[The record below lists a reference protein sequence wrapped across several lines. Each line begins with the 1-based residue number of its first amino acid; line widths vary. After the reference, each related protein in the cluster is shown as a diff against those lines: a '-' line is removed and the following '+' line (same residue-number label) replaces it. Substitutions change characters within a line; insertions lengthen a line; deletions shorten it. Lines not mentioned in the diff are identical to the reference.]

1 MTNHKPL
8 TPPLLKRTELQ
19 VQKSKAPRREP
30 DDEVFAF
37 SRAKKLPLVLR
48 LKSGEEASGTV
59 LRHGSYSVM
68 LRDEAGRISVHLKND
83 LAAIFPPPE
92 FTPQEAA

>member
-8 TPPLLKRTELQ
+8 TPPLLKRTEP
-19 VQKSKAPRREP
+19 VQKKNLPRREP

-37 SRAKKLPLVLR
+37 SRAKNLPLVLR

-68 LRDEAGRISVHLKND
+68 IRDEAGRISVHLKND